1 MFHLMTLPNY
11 LTLFR
16 IFLIPVFVVAYYL
29 PFERHFLVSAIIFAI
44 AGFSDFF
51 DGYLARKTG
60 QTSALGAFLDPV
72 ADKLMVV
79 VALVLLVWSHHS
91 HWMTIPAFLIIGR
104 EITISALREWMAEM
118 KQSTEV
124 SVSWIG
130 KIKTVAQMVAITG
143 LIANQ
148 PSAFNLTHRPDFSI
162 GTVWW
167 SYFFFYL
174 SVLLTFWSL
183 VLYLRSAWP
192 HFVQAK
198 EIK

>member
-1 MFHLMTLPNY
+1 MSLPNY

-16 IFLIPVFVVAYYL
+16 IFLIPIFVLAYYI
-29 PFERHFLVSAIIFAI
+29 PGERHFLISAVIFAI

-60 QTSALGAFLDPV
+60 QTTALGAFLDPV

-79 VALVLLVWSHHS
+79 VALVLLVWSHNT

-104 EITISALREWMAEM
+104 EVTISALREWMAAM

-130 KIKTVAQMVAITG
+130 KVKTVVQMVAITG

-148 PSAFNLTHRPDFSI
+148 PKVLNQGVAPDFSI
-162 GTVWW
+162 GTVWL
-167 SYFFFYL
+167 SYFFLYL

-183 VLYLRSAWP
+183 IIYLRSAWP
-192 HFVQAK
+192 HFVSARK
-198 EIK
+198 IK